1 MLTSE
6 QRTRLPARLVWT
18 RFGVTDRTLDRWL
31 IDPLLG
37 FPRPMMIKGRR
48 YFFLDEIEEWE
59 RAQARKNSTARSRPA
74 TASSPI

>member
-1 MLTSE
+1 MPTSE

-31 IDPLLG
+31 ADSTLN
-37 FPRPMMIKGRR
+37 FPSPMLIKRRR

-59 RAQARKNSTARSRPA
+59 RMQARKNSGRATTAA
-74 TASSPI
+74 